1 MTLTKFDFIKD
12 INADNPTRIFTRFF
26 PQVSVMY
33 YLLKGRSDVDIYA
46 AEDPYGDVQFS
57 VLAEQ
62 ESSAKEIQQYIE
74 GNHFRVYGTDYMLNA
89 SQHKNTVTIRM
100 GGA

>member
-1 MTLTKFDFIKD
+1 MTKFDFIKD
-12 INADNPTRIFTRFF
+12 IDTDNPTRIFTRFL

-33 YLLKGRSDVDIYA
+33 YLIGGRSDVDVYA

-62 ESSAKEIQQYIE
+62 ESSAKDIQKYIE
-74 GNHFRVYGTDYMLNA
+74 GNHFRVYGVDFLLHA